1 MNDDLHE
8 PEHDHLLDHEFHDDH
23 GVCEQEVDPLFDD
36 EEDDAWGLL
45 DDRPEDWKDPA
56 SGDGVPDDEDMPLP
70 ND

>member
-45 DDRPEDWKDPA
+45 DDAEQHDQ
-56 SGDGVPDDEDMPLP
+56 
-70 ND
+70 